1 LKLRAVEEAGLQV
14 VERVAIEVEHGEAAA
29 HYMRTKK
36 EKLGHL
42 LGTIK

>member
-1 LKLRAVEEAGLQV
+1 LQV
-14 VERVAIEVEHGEAAA
+14 VERVAIEVPHTEPAM

-42 LGTIK
+42 LDKIE